1 MFVDFN
7 YQPII
12 EDFNKNGTLKL
23 EAILKVLENSGN
35 VHSDTAG
42 DNNLV
47 RSQNRIA
54 WVLTDWKIQ
63 IKEYPVYNDKIV
75 AKTWSQ
81 KVTQVFNVFRDFE
94 LYASGRIAAI
104 GTTRWVALD
113 LETSRLCKI
122 EPSLIERYEP
132 EDKAVFE
139 DSKLEKIPV
148 PEKFDSETLLQIR
161 RSDID
166 FNDHVHNLTYI
177 DYAMEALPNDIYAKQ
192 NFKEL
197 RITYKNPVKAGE
209 KITAKYAC
217 LSDNHIVFVYNSDG
231 DLKTQIMLK

>member
-63 IKEYPVYNDKIV
+63 IKE
-75 AKTWSQ
+75 
-81 KVTQVFNVFRDFE
+81 
-94 LYASGRIAAI
+94 
-104 GTTRWVALD
+104 
-113 LETSRLCKI
+113 
-122 EPSLIERYEP
+122 
-132 EDKAVFE
+132 
-139 DSKLEKIPV
+139 
-148 PEKFDSETLLQIR
+148 
-161 RSDID
+161 
-166 FNDHVHNLTYI
+166 
-177 DYAMEALPNDIYAKQ
+177 
-192 NFKEL
+192 
-197 RITYKNPVKAGE
+197 
-209 KITAKYAC
+209 
-217 LSDNHIVFVYNSDG
+217 
-231 DLKTQIMLK
+231 

>member
-1 MFVDFN
+1 M
-7 YQPII
+7 
-12 EDFNKNGTLKL
+12 
-23 EAILKVLENSGN
+23 
-35 VHSDTAG
+35 
-42 DNNLV
+42 
-47 RSQNRIA
+47 
-54 WVLTDWKIQ
+54 TDWKIQ
-63 IKEYPVYNDKIV
+63 IKKYPVYNDKIV

-217 LSDNHIVFVYNSDG
+217 LSDSHIVFVYNSDG